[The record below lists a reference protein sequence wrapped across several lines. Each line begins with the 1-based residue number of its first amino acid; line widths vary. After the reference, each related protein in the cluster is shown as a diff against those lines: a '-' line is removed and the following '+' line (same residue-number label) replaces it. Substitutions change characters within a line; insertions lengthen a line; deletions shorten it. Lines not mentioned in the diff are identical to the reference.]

1 VITYVSDTGRGR
13 IGRFGRQIVVSQIV
27 VSQIVVSQ
35 IVVSMTLDSRY
46 LAGALGF

>member
-27 VSQIVVSQ
+27 VS
-35 IVVSMTLDSRY
+35 MTLDSRY

>member
-27 VSQIVVSQ
+27 VSQIVVS
-35 IVVSMTLDSRY
+35 MTLDSRY

>member
-1 VITYVSDTGRGR
+1 VITYVSDTWRGR
-13 IGRFGRQIVVSQIV
+13 IGGFGRQIVVP
-27 VSQIVVSQ
+27 QIVVSQ